1 MAVSGVGGQN
11 VLSGNSGRL
20 ATVPNAVTFLRLA
33 CVPLFLY
40 LLVGRESRVGAALL
54 LAALGATDWIDGYLA
69 RRLDQVSDLGAVMDP
84 LADRILLASAVVAM
98 LSDGSLPAWLGVAML
113 LRETTVGGATIGLA
127 LAGARRIEVLF
138 IGKAGTLGLMF
149 ALPLF
154 LYRADGGD
162 FADGATWFA
171 WGFALPGLTLAYCAA
186 FSYITPA
193 RTALEEGRASRTS
206 ASGAGGLPGVSA

>member
-1 MAVSGVGGQN
+1 MAVRGVGAQN
-11 VLSGNSGRL
+11 VPSGDSGRL
-20 ATVPNAVTFLRLA
+20 ATVPNAVTFVRLA

-40 LLVGRESRVGAALL
+40 LLLGRESRVGAALL

-69 RRLDQVSDLGAVMDP
+69 RRLGQVSDLGAVMDP
-84 LADRILLASAVVAM
+84 LADRILLAAAVIAM
-98 LSDGSLPAWLGVAML
+98 LMDGSLPAWLGVAML
-113 LRETTVGGATIGLA
+113 LRETTVGSATIGLA

-154 LYRADGGD
+154 LYRAGGGD
-162 FADGATWFA
+162 LADGATWFA
-171 WGFALPGLTLAYCAA
+171 WVFALPGLTLSYCAA

-193 RTALEEGRASRTS
+193 RTALREGRSGRVS
-206 ASGAGGLPGVSA
+206 ASGADGLSGVST

>member
-1 MAVSGVGGQN
+1 M
-11 VLSGNSGRL
+11 
-20 ATVPNAVTFLRLA
+20 
-33 CVPLFLY
+33 
-40 LLVGRESRVGAALL
+40 GAALL

-84 LADRILLASAVVAM
+84 LADRILLTAAVIAM
-98 LSDGSLPAWLGVAML
+98 LMDESLPAWLGVAML
-113 LRETTVGGATIGLA
+113 LRETTVGSATAGLA

-162 FADGATWFA
+162 LADGARWLA
-171 WGFALPGLTLAYCAA
+171 WGFALPGLTLSYCAA
-186 FSYITPA
+186 FSYIAPA
-193 RTALEEGRASRTS
+193 RNALREGRAGRVTTR
-206 ASGAGGLPGVSA
+206 GAGGAPGVSA

>member
-1 MAVSGVGGQN
+1 MAVSGVGTQE
-11 VLSGNSGRL
+11 VLSGDSGRL
-20 ATVPNAVTFLRLA
+20 VTVPNAVTFVRLA

-40 LLVGRESRVGAALL
+40 LLLGRESRVGAALL

-84 LADRILLASAVVAM
+84 LADRILLSAAVIAM
-98 LSDGSLPAWLGVAML
+98 LMDESLPAWLGVAML
-113 LRETTVGGATIGLA
+113 LRETTVGSATVGLA

-162 FADGATWFA
+162 LADGARWFA
-171 WGFALPGLTLAYCAA
+171 WGFALPGLTLSYCAA
-186 FSYITPA
+186 FGYITPA
-193 RTALEEGRASRTS
+193 RNALREGRAGRVTT
-206 ASGAGGLPGVSA
+206 SGAGDAPGVGA